1 MIYVASPYSHPDPL
15 IRRTRFLLAQD
26 FIAHCMETMNV
37 IPFSPI
43 VYGHEFAIKYSAPTD
58 AQYWLIFNNN
68 MMRRSECIFML
79 KIDGWKE
86 SQGMELELK
95 IAKLLQIPIVEFDA
109 NFNNLTEL
117 NAKFMV
123 QQ

>member
-1 MIYVASPYSHPDPL
+1 MIYIASPYSHLDPL

-26 FIAHCMETMNV
+26 FVAHCMETMNV

-43 VYGHEFAIKYSAPTD
+43 VYGHDLAVKYGTPTD
-58 AQYWLIFNNN
+58 AQYWLNFNTN
-68 MMRRSECIFML
+68 MMRRSECMFML
-79 KIDGWKE
+79 KIDGWNTSK
-86 SQGMELELK
+86 GMGLELK

-123 QQ
+123 S

>member
-15 IRRTRFLLAQD
+15 TRKTRFLLAQD
-26 FIAHCMETMNV
+26 FVIHCMETMNV

-43 VYGHEFAIKYSAPTD
+43 VYGHELAIKYDIPTD
-58 AQYWLIFNNN
+58 AQYWLVFNTN
-68 MMRRSECIFML
+68 MMRRSECMFML
-79 KIDGWKE
+79 KIDGWNTSK
-86 SQGMELELK
+86 GMELELK

-123 QQ
+123 S